1 MLKELLKNTKFL
13 SDIKTFYKKNEREV
27 IDIILFGSTIKGK
40 LRPSDV
46 DLLIIYKSKDNLEL
60 NYQLKKQLERYKL
73 NIQITSKTYSNIF
86 KINFKVRESILSEG
100 YSLINNLFIGES
112 LGYSNLKL
120 FKYELKNLNK
130 SERMRFYYALYGRNN
145 EGGILKD
152 LNAKK
157 FSDTIILCP
166 IVNSENMMEFFNSW
180 KILYLEIPLLIP
192 IRILNILK

>member
-13 SDIKTFYKKNEREV
+13 SDIRTFYSKNEKEV
-27 IDIILFGSTIKGK
+27 IDILLFGSIIKGK
-40 LRPSDV
+40 SKPSDI
-46 DLLIIYKSKDNLEL
+46 DLLIIYKSKDNIDL
-60 NYQLKKQLERYKL
+60 NYQLKKQLEKYKL
-73 NIQITSKTYSNIF
+73 NMQITSKIYPDIF
-86 KINFKVRESILSEG
+86 KTNFKARESILSEG
-100 YSLINNLFIGES
+100 YSLVNNISISEG

-145 EGGILKD
+145 AEGVLKD

-166 IVNSENMMEFFNSW
+166 IANSENMTEFFNSW
-180 KILYLEIPLLIP
+180 KLVYLEMPVLIP
-192 IRILNILK
+192 IRMSDIFK

>member
-13 SDIKTFYKKNEREV
+13 SDIRTFYNNNEKEV
-27 IDIILFGSTIKGK
+27 IDIILFGSVIKGK
-40 LRPSDV
+40 SKPSDI
-46 DLLIIYKSKDNLEL
+46 DLLIIYKSKDNIDL
-60 NYQLKKQLERYKL
+60 NYQLKKQLEKYKL
-73 NIQITSKTYSNIF
+73 NMQITSKIYPDIF
-86 KINFKVRESILSEG
+86 KTNFKARESILSEG
-100 YSLINNLFIGES
+100 YSLVNNISISEG

-145 EGGILKD
+145 AEGVLKD

-166 IVNSENMMEFFNSW
+166 IANSENMTEFFNSW
-180 KILYLEIPLLIP
+180 KLVYLEMPVLIP
-192 IRILNILK
+192 IRMSDIFK

>member
-13 SDIKTFYKKNEREV
+13 SDIRTFYNNNEKEV
-27 IDIILFGSTIKGK
+27 IDILLFGSIIKGK
-40 LRPSDV
+40 SKPSDI
-46 DLLIIYKSKDNLEL
+46 DLLIIYKSKDNIDL
-60 NYQLKKQLERYKL
+60 NYQLKKQLEKYKL
-73 NIQITSKTYSNIF
+73 NIQITSKIYPDIF
-86 KINFKVRESILSEG
+86 KANFKARGSVLSEG
-100 YSLINNLFIGES
+100 YSLVNNISISEG

-145 EGGILKD
+145 AEGVLKD

-166 IVNSENMMEFFNSW
+166 IANSENMAEFFNSW
-180 KILYLEIPLLIP
+180 KLVYLEMPVLIP
-192 IRILNILK
+192 IRMLDTFK

>member
-13 SDIKTFYKKNEREV
+13 SDIRTFYNNNEKEV
-27 IDIILFGSTIKGK
+27 IDILLFGSIIKGK
-40 LRPSDV
+40 SKPSDI
-46 DLLIIYKSKDNLEL
+46 DLLIIYKSKDNIDL
-60 NYQLKKQLERYKL
+60 NYQLKKQLEKYKL
-73 NIQITSKTYSNIF
+73 NMQITSKIYPDIF
-86 KINFKVRESILSEG
+86 KTNFKARESILSEG
-100 YSLINNLFIGES
+100 YSLVNNISISEG

-145 EGGILKD
+145 AEGVLKD

-166 IVNSENMMEFFNSW
+166 IANSENMTEFFNSW
-180 KILYLEIPLLIP
+180 KLVYLEMPVLIP
-192 IRILNILK
+192 IRMSDIFK

>member
-13 SDIKTFYKKNEREV
+13 SDIRTFYSKNEKEV
-27 IDIILFGSTIKGK
+27 IDIILFGSVIKGK
-40 LRPSDV
+40 SKPSDI
-46 DLLIIYKSKDNLEL
+46 DLLIIYKSKDNIDL
-60 NYQLKKQLERYKL
+60 NYQLKKQLEKYKL
-73 NIQITSKTYSNIF
+73 NMQITSKIYPDIF
-86 KINFKVRESILSEG
+86 KTNFKARESILSEG
-100 YSLINNLFIGES
+100 YSLVNNISISEG

-145 EGGILKD
+145 TEGVLKD

-166 IVNSENMMEFFNSW
+166 IANSENMTEFFNSW
-180 KILYLEIPLLIP
+180 KLVYLEMPVLIP
-192 IRILNILK
+192 IRMLDTFK

>member
-13 SDIKTFYKKNEREV
+13 SDIRTFYNNNEKEV
-27 IDIILFGSTIKGK
+27 IDILLFGSIIKGK
-40 LRPSDV
+40 SKPSDI
-46 DLLIIYKSKDNLEL
+46 DLLIIYKSKDNIDL
-60 NYQLKKQLERYKL
+60 NYQLKKQLEKYKL
-73 NIQITSKTYSNIF
+73 NIQITSKIYPDIF
-86 KINFKVRESILSEG
+86 KANFKARGSVLSEG
-100 YSLINNLFIGES
+100 YSLVNNISISEG

-145 EGGILKD
+145 TEGVLKD

-166 IVNSENMMEFFNSW
+166 IANSENMAEFFNSW
-180 KILYLEIPLLIP
+180 KLVYLEMPVLIP
-192 IRILNILK
+192 IRMSDIFK

>member
-13 SDIKTFYKKNEREV
+13 SDIRTFYSKNEKEV
-27 IDIILFGSTIKGK
+27 IDIILFGSVIKGK
-40 LRPSDV
+40 SKPSDI
-46 DLLIIYKSKDNLEL
+46 DLLIIYKSKDNIDL
-60 NYQLKKQLERYKL
+60 NYQLKKQLEKYKL
-73 NIQITSKTYSNIF
+73 NMQITSKIYPDIF
-86 KINFKVRESILSEG
+86 KTNFKARESILSEG
-100 YSLINNLFIGES
+100 YSLVNNISISEG

-145 EGGILKD
+145 AEGVLKD

-166 IVNSENMMEFFNSW
+166 IANSENMTEFFNSW
-180 KILYLEIPLLIP
+180 KLVYLEMPVLIP
-192 IRILNILK
+192 IRMSDIFK